1 MYASKEKK
9 RPLIASLPV
18 TAERGVQSSA
28 VFLVSKGKQ
37 GPSNCMPH
45 MQLAKVSS
53 SSRMCTGC
61 LGGFTGWSLS
71 KLSFWKSRNTSSEKQ
86 QPAPNSPL
94 SPEKTEC
101 YTKETK
107 GELSGPHL
115 AVPVS
120 CITSA
125 IGVSALWHPK
135 SRLLQTWYKGRFIER
150 GNAFY

>member
-9 RPLIASLPV
+9 KASDCKS
-18 TAERGVQSSA
+18 ASHCREGCAVQCCFPCQQREA
-28 VFLVSKGKQ
+28 GTQ
-37 GPSNCMPH
+37 NCMPH

-61 LGGFTGWSLS
+61 LGGFTGWSLN
-71 KLSFWKSRNTSSEKQ
+71 KLSFCKSRSTSSEKQ

-94 SPEKTEC
+94 SPEQTEC
-101 YTKETK
+101 YTKETQ